1 MSPDSPEDSASLGPS
16 RQVHIGL
23 QRAHAGLLHAHRA
36 RALGGKA
43 VETSKRRTL
52 GSNGHCS
59 NQYSG
64 AYCHWKLCSF
74 IPQDPEN
81 PRFLPVE
88 GKKGKAGRAGRRRK
102 RNSAKPAMACFKMGN
117 LPWNVCTS
125 QLRSWAT
132 PKNHLRKAGALFTL
146 MLNPAP
152 KRGTV
157 AFEWYHQ
164 THCTV
169 DSLNQRNTTANRVQS
184 SWPTAK

>member
-1 MSPDSPEDSASLGPS
+1 MVTAPTSIREHIATGSCAVLYPKTQKIHVSYQWKVRKE
-16 RQVHIGL
+16 RQAVQVVEENGTL
-23 QRAHAGLLHAHRA
+23 Q
-36 RALGGKA
+36 
-43 VETSKRRTL
+43 
-52 GSNGHCS
+52 
-59 NQYSG
+59 
-64 AYCHWKLCSF
+64 
-74 IPQDPEN
+74 
-81 PRFLPVE
+81 
-88 GKKGKAGRAGRRRK
+88 
-102 RNSAKPAMACFKMGN
+102 KPAMACFKMGN